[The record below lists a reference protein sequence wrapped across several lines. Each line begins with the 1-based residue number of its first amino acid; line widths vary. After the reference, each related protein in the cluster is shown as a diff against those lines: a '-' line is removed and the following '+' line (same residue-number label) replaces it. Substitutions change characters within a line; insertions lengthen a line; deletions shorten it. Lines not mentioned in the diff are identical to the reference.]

1 MLAGSFRLVTA
12 RLSPRPCRCKLALL
26 SGALILAGCGGSGEP
41 KAQWQAVSGRS
52 FRFNAPSGW
61 GGTTTR
67 RPGGAKDGGAH
78 GVVTSHNVVDVDGNR
93 SHSYVVTIGK
103 RADRYTFVLRGKR
116 EFLLVC
122 SAD

>member
-1 MLAGSFRLVTA
+1 M
-12 RLSPRPCRCKLALL
+12 
-26 SGALILAGCGGSGEP
+26 
-41 KAQWQAVSGRS
+41 
-52 FRFNAPSGW
+52 
-61 GGTTTR
+61 TTTGSR
-67 RPGGAKDGGAH
+67 VVAKDGSSFVQVATFPLVHPYTDSLFARVQTELQTRMADVAAQAH

-122 SAD
+122 SADDAVCDELAASFVVV